1 VEALHLLKAFDISP
15 KGIVHVGAN
24 DGLEFDAYRES
35 NADTVVYVEPI
46 SSVHAKLKAKVEGSK
61 NHFAVKAL
69 CSDTSGQK
77 VAFKISSNAGLSS
90 SMFDLG
96 NHAKLHPDVSYVG
109 QEEMTTVR
117 LDDLLAKQFPQSPF
131 NLLVLDVQGA
141 ELLVLK
147 GAVETLKSID
157 AIYAEV
163 SEEPLYEGGCTWREI
178 DSFLAPFDFSIKNMS
193 LGRTGWGDALYVKNS
208 SFFSPL
214 RMKAVERP
222 GPNVALHKPAT
233 QSSVSAFSRRDD
245 AQGAVNGVI
254 TGSYGFHTDSEASPW
269 WQVDLG
275 AVASIDQV
283 FVFNRIDTAPSRAYS
298 FVLELSSDG
307 QRFEQVY
314 AQNGAPFG
322 GADGNPAR
330 ISLNGASARFVRIEL
345 PSGGYLHL
353 DQVEVFAKS

>member
-1 VEALHLLKAFDISP
+1 MRRA
-15 KGIVHVGAN
+15 
-24 DGLEFDAYRES
+24 DAQ
-35 NADTVVYVEPI
+35 I
-46 SSVHAKLKAKVEGSK
+46 
-61 NHFAVKAL
+61 AVKAL

-178 DSFLAPFDFSIKNMS
+178 DSFLGPFEFSIKNMS

-283 FVFNRIDTAPSRAYS
+283 FVFNRVDTAPSRAYS
-298 FVLELSSDG
+298 FVLKLSSDG

-314 AQNGAPFG
+314 GQNGAPFG